1 MKRSVVVFGLAAV
14 LIVSTVGIAVSK
26 VVCEGGKDD
35 AP

>member
-14 LIVSTVGIAVSK
+14 LMLPTVGIAVSK
-26 VVCEGGKDD
+26 VVCVGGKED